1 MQVYFWCAH
10 HFSVSR
16 DSGDRPGAGGSKLN
30 SHGKSFNPR
39 NMRDCRPTDPTL
51 SSQLFLPLLN
61 AHRNLLSPARRPDAT
76 NLSEYRLLRAFSDM
90 LRFVLVSHQT
100 KVS

>member
-1 MQVYFWCAH
+1 MQVYFWCTSLE
-10 HFSVSR
+10 FMYR
-16 DSGDRPGAGGSKLN
+16 DTGDRQACGSKLN

-90 LRFVLVSHQT
+90 LRFVLVSHQA